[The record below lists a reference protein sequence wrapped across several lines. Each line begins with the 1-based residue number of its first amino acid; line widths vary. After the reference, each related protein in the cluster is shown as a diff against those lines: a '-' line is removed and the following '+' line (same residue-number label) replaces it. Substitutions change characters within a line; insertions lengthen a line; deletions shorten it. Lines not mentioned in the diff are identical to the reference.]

1 MSHEDRHETPS
12 RITVAM
18 ADVAVALLF
27 VAVGVLVTADSYRIG
42 AGWAD
47 DGPQAGYFPFYVG
60 LMLIASGLITAVLS
74 LRRDAVW
81 HKIFATREELG
92 RVFDVLLPTAVY
104 VVAIFLLG
112 IYLSSAAFIGW
123 FMVRHGRFRAAITL
137 PVAIGVPLLFF
148 MLFERWFLV
157 PLPKGP
163 IEQMLGL

>member
-1 MSHEDRHETPS
+1 MSTDDRQETPS

-18 ADVAVALLF
+18 ADVVVALLF
-27 VAVGVLVTADSYRIG
+27 VAVGALVSVDSYRIG
-42 AGWAD
+42 AGWAE

-74 LRRDAVW
+74 LRRDAKW
-81 HKIFATREELG
+81 HRIFATREELR
-92 RVFDVLLPTAVY
+92 RVFDVLLPTAIY

-112 IYLSSAAFIGW
+112 IYLSSALFIGW
-123 FMVRHGRFRAAITL
+123 FMVRHGGFRAPITL
-137 PVAIGVPLLFF
+137 AVAIGVPLLFF
-148 MLFERWFLV
+148 LLFERWFLV